1 MNVLVRKIL
10 YTIQPYLPF
19 KLRRKLIRLMDKNV
33 MHEEDFVYN
42 FLVEKLNIKNG
53 FMVDVG
59 AAYGEILEPFAR
71 KGWKV
76 LAFEPDL
83 ENGKVLDN
91 LIKKTGIKVEK
102 CPLAVSDAEGILPF
116 YDSDV
121 SAGIK
126 GLNKFHSSHI
136 NHRDVQVTTLK
147 KEFALRKIANVD
159 FLKIDTEG
167 YDLMVLKGIDYKAV
181 NISMIMC
188 EYENGKTKNLGY
200 EVSDMATHLENNGYN
215 VIFSEWHP
223 LIEYGTNHSWKQFTT
238 DISQLSENGWG
249 NLLAVKN
256 SLYTDFKKVIKLQ

>member
-1 MNVLVRKIL
+1 MNVLLRKIL

-19 KLRRKLIRLMDKNV
+19 TLRRKLTRRMDKNV
-33 MHEEDFVYN
+33 VHEEDYIYS
-42 FLVEKLNIKNG
+42 FLVKELNINNG

-83 ENGKVLDN
+83 KNGKVLDD
-91 LIKKTGIKVEK
+91 LISSTKINVEK
-102 CPLAVSDAEGILPF
+102 CPLAVSDTEGVLPF

-126 GLNKFHSSHI
+126 GLNKFHSSHVS
-136 NHRDVQVTTLK
+136 HREVQVTTLK
-147 KEFALRKIANVD
+147 KEFAKREISKVD

-167 YDLMVLKGIDYKAV
+167 FDLMVLKGIDYKSV
-181 NISMIMC
+181 DISVIMC
-188 EYENGKTKNLGY
+188 EYENAKTKNLGY
-200 EVSDMATHLENNGYN
+200 SVSDMARHLKENGYN

-223 LIEYGTNHSWKQFTT
+223 LVEYGSNHKWKQFTT
-238 DISQLSENGWG
+238 DETQLTENGWG
-249 NLLAVKN
+249 NILAVKN
-256 SLYTDFKKVIKLQ
+256 ALYNDFKKAVKL